1 MLESLPIVALTAEI
15 GATIREEA
23 MKAGA
28 TYFLNK
34 PAKGQVFVQECIIFY
49 VNFKYRYTFDI
60 ILILSRDFLSADYPH
75 HCHYHASQLAVL

>member
-15 GATIREEA
+15 GVTIREEA

-34 PAKGQVFVQECIIFY
+34 PAKGQVFIPECITFY
-49 VNFKYRYTFDI
+49 VNFKYRFI
-60 ILILSRDFLSADYPH
+60 FSFILILSRDFFKCLLS
-75 HCHYHASQLAVL
+75 S